1 MNNQNR
7 GFSLIELVVT
17 ITIVGILAAIALPA
31 YTQYV
36 IRANRNAAMAQMVEI
51 ANRQQQFF
59 QATRA
64 YADKATLASNGY
76 ALPDGLD
83 QRYSWDVTVGSGT
96 VPTYTITFSGIGAQ
110 AVDNDLGSLTLDQ
123 TGAKAPAEKW
133 KR

>member
-7 GFSLIELVVT
+7 GFSLIELVVA
-17 ITIVGILAAIALPA
+17 IAIVGILAAIALPA

-51 ANRQQQFF
+51 ANREQQYF

-64 YADKATLASNGY
+64 YADKATLESNGY
-76 ALPDGLD
+76 APPDEVTA
-83 QRYSWDVTVGSGT
+83 RYSWDVTVGSGT
-96 VPTYTITFSGIGAQ
+96 VPTYTITFTGTGPQASDGA
-110 AVDNDLGSLTLDQ
+110 LTLDQ
-123 TGAKAPAEKW
+123 AGIKTPADKW